1 LSDPNAKPRPAAADD
16 DVDELPGETAAGA
29 VLSQL
34 SLEEQIAQLTDLEI
48 EEAPAQEKQ

>member
-1 LSDPNAKPRPAAADD
+1 MSDPIANPRPAAAEE
-16 DVDELPGETAAGA
+16 DVDELPGETVSRT

-48 EEAPAQEKQ
+48 EEVPEKQ